1 MSINIFLSDKLPK
14 ERNKLL
20 TVISFNKKID
30 YANNILSAGV
40 PSINGKN
47 LYEIWEVKD
56 KVDRSTYNNIDVSR
70 NKYCLFGSI
79 IIDNKGS
86 YEEIRLEI
94 QKKYL
99 DFFKISNENGM
110 RIVKIWH
117 YLPEL
122 LKAYPDKKTNYSL
135 LCESREEIYRNFY
148 KNSDYP
154 AATVIGIEG
163 NKILIYFLAASCE
176 TYEVIENERQV
187 SSYNY
192 PQNIFSEK
200 PMFSRAVSFS
210 FKDNIQKKIMI
221 SGTASIKGYESVHES
236 DVAKQ
241 LDEALKNYKTFA
253 KLESNPSN
261 ICRVYL
267 TKYQT
272 ENLSMVAKK
281 LENFFGTSQ
290 YILLQGDICRSEL
303 LIEIEGVSNA

>member
-1 MSINIFLSDKLPK
+1 MSINIFLSDKLP
-14 ERNKLL
+14 EESNNLL
-20 TVISFNKKID
+20 TVISFKKKVN
-30 YANNILSAGV
+30 YSNSILSVGM
-40 PSINGKN
+40 PTINEKN
-47 LYEIWEVKD
+47 FYEIWEVED
-56 KVDRSTYNNIDVSR
+56 KVARSSYNNINISK
-70 NKYCLFGSI
+70 NNHCLFGST

-86 YEEIRLEI
+86 YEEIKAEI

-99 DFFKISNENGM
+99 DFFKISNKNSM
-110 RIVKIWH
+110 SIVKIWH

-122 LKAYPDKKTNYSL
+122 LKSCPDKKTNYSL
-135 LCESREEIYRNFY
+135 LCESREEVYRNFY
-148 KNSDYP
+148 RNSDYP

-176 TYEVIENERQV
+176 TYEVIENKRQV

-210 FKDNIQKKIMI
+210 FKGNLQKKIMI
-221 SGTASIKGYESVHES
+221 SGTASIKGYQSVHKS

-253 KLESNPSN
+253 KLDNNPSN

-272 ENLSMVAKK
+272 KNLSIIVKK
-281 LENFFGTSQ
+281 LENFFGINQ
-290 YILLQGDICRSEL
+290 YVLLQGDICRSEL
-303 LIEIEGVSNA
+303 LIEIEGISNA